1 VYDKIVAK
9 GTELSGIKKA
19 LFFWALKLGLKYELN
34 GANGFWYEFKLS
46 IANKIIF
53 NKWREALG
61 GNVKAIAS
69 GAAALQP
76 RLARVFLAAK
86 IPVMEGYGLTE
97 TSPVVAVNC
106 EKNKGV
112 MIGTVGRPLKN
123 VQVKIAEDGEILVK
137 GTNVMMGY
145 YNKPEA
151 TAEVIDTDGWLH
163 TGDIGVMVNGEYLK
177 ITDRKKEIFKTS
189 GGKYIAPQVLE
200 NILKESPFI
209 EQIMVLGEGEKHPAA
224 IIQPA
229 FEYLKEWCKR
239 KQINCSSNQDI
250 ANNKMVA
257 ERIMQEVEKYNTE
270 FAQYEKIKKIE
281 LTPTVWSIEGE
292 ELTPTL
298 KLKRK
303 NILKKYKHLYEKI
316 YTSN

>member
-1 VYDKIVAK
+1 
-9 GTELSGIKKA
+9 
-19 LFFWALKLGLKYELN
+19 
-34 GANGFWYEFKLS
+34 
-46 IANKIIF
+46 
-53 NKWREALG
+53 
-61 GNVKAIAS
+61 
-69 GAAALQP
+69 
-76 RLARVFLAAK
+76 
-86 IPVMEGYGLTE
+86 MEGYGLTE